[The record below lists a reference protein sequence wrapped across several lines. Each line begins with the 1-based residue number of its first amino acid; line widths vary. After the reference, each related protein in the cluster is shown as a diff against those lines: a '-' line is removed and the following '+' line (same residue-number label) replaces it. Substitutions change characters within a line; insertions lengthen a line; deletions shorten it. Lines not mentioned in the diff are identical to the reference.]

1 MIYTAETR
9 AKELMILLGS
19 NKAIAMAISNA
30 YVEMRNTTVYERIR
44 EFWDTDSE
52 ENDVIDRNEL
62 YENTEDFDVLD
73 IVTDKK
79 GAA

>member
-1 MIYTAETR
+1 
-9 AKELMILLGS
+9 
-19 NKAIAMAISNA
+19 
-30 YVEMRNTTVYERIR
+30 MRNTTVYERIR